1 MPRDFLLVDLAGAL
15 SKLAPPLA
23 QMTVKHLAIRRRT
36 RRSGRREVPCARQ
49 QVTVSEDLLL
59 GAEARYKAGATLRE
73 VAVDLGLSRPRLSSL
88 LRARGVR
95 LRRRSPSEAE
105 VDEMRRRYAA
115 GESLERIGS
124 GLGFSAGTV
133 RGWLLTE
140 GMVMRDSHGRQR

>member
-1 MPRDFLLVDLAGAL
+1 
-15 SKLAPPLA
+15 
-23 QMTVKHLAIRRRT
+23 MTVKHLGIRRRT
-36 RRSGRREVPCARQ
+36 RRSGRREVPCVRQ
-49 QVTVSEDLLL
+49 QVTVSKDLLL
-59 GAEARYKAGATLRE
+59 GAEARYEAGATLRE

-88 LRARGVR
+88 LRSRGVR

-105 VDEMRRRYAA
+105 VDEMKRRYAA
-115 GESLERIGS
+115 GESLVRIGS